1 MAKLGFESIGAGRLE
16 NVTIRAICRI
26 LDGALVDAST
36 QIDRTKA
43 VATNS
48 VSAAKSTGWADDNY
62 EQTIKNLEAIQQA
75 FDTAIAGARKTAT
88 DAKNMEVR
96 KSEMD
101 GVAFGG
107 PGAD

>member
-1 MAKLGFESIGAGRLE
+1 MAKLGSESIGAGRLE
-16 NVTIRAICRI
+16 NVTIRTIGGM
-26 LDGALVDAST
+26 LDIALADAST

-43 VATNS
+43 VMANS
-48 VSAAKSTGWADDNY
+48 VSAAKSTGWADDNFC
-62 EQTIKNLEAIQQA
+62 QTIKNLDAIRQA
-75 FDTAIAGARKTAT
+75 FDTLIDGAKKVAE

>member
-1 MAKLGFESIGAGRLE
+1 MGKLGFESIGAGRLE

-62 EQTIKNLEAIQQA
+62 DQTIKNLDAIKQE
-75 FDTAIAGARKTAT
+75 FDTAIDIAKKTAK
-88 DAKNMEVR
+88 DALNMEVR

>member
-1 MAKLGFESIGAGRLE
+1 MAKLGSESIGAGRLE
-16 NVTIRAICRI
+16 NVTIRTIGGL
-26 LDGALVDAST
+26 LDIALAEAST

-43 VATNS
+43 VMANS
-48 VSAAKSTGWADDNY
+48 VSSAKSSGWADDNFN
-62 EQTIKNLEAIQQA
+62 QTITNLDAIQQA
-75 FDTAIAGARKTAT
+75 FDTLIESARKVAG
-88 DAKNMEVR
+88 DAKNMEAR

>member
-1 MAKLGFESIGAGRLE
+1 MAKLGSESVGAGRLE
-16 NVTIRAICRI
+16 NVTIRTIAGM
-26 LDGALVDAST
+26 LDMALSDAST

-43 VATNS
+43 VMANS
-48 VSAAKSTGWADDNY
+48 VSAAKSTGWTDDNFA
-62 EQTIKNLEAIQQA
+62 QTIKNLDAIEQG
-75 FDTAIAGARKTAT
+75 FDTLIEAARKVAR
-88 DAKNMEVR
+88 DAKDMEVR

>member
-1 MAKLGFESIGAGRLE
+1 MGKLGSESIGAGRLE
-16 NVTIRAICRI
+16 NVTIRAIGRA
-26 LDGALVDAST
+26 LDGALADAST

-43 VATNS
+43 VMTNS
-48 VSAAKSTGWADDNY
+48 VSAAKSTGWADDHY

>member
-1 MAKLGFESIGAGRLE
+1 MAKLGSESVGAGRLE
-16 NVTIRAICRI
+16 NVTIRAIGRA
-26 LDGALVDAST
+26 LDGALADAST

-43 VATNS
+43 VMSNS

-62 EQTIKNLEAIQQA
+62 EQTIKNLDAIRQA
-75 FDTAIAGARKTAT
+75 FDTQIDGAKKVAE